1 MLMGAGSLKSRG
13 QQDRAPP
20 AASRKESF
28 LAPSSF
34 RWWLGILG
42 VHWLVGAPLQ
52 ALPHVASSSPVCLFP
67 APSCRD
73 TGVDPGPTLI
83 GRDLSF
89 TYIITPAE
97 TPFPNKITF

>member
-52 ALPHVASSSPVCLFP
+52 ALPPRGLLLPCVSVS
-67 APSCRD
+67 
-73 TGVDPGPTLI
+73 GPLLQ
-83 GRDLSF
+83 GHRSGSR
-89 TYIITPAE
+89 AH
-97 TPFPNKITF
+97 PNRA